1 MSSLSRCP
9 HLRMGFH
16 CTSLHAGD
24 PRRPYPQDIEM
35 RSGFLGGFV
44 PSAAP
49 PADQGKFGT
58 NLTSLEPPEK
68 KIALDKGGT
77 IVLQGNC
84 HKVRVS
90 SSRCFTCILFE
101 IWSRWYTHSQKKTKK
116 AGNPTEPVY
125 L

>member
-1 MSSLSRCP
+1 MYANRVFGTATCVQFIEVSSLKDV
-9 HLRMGFH
+9 LIKGFP

-84 HKVRVS
+84 
-90 SSRCFTCILFE
+90 
-101 IWSRWYTHSQKKTKK
+101 KKI
-116 AGNPTEPVY
+116 P
-125 L
+125 